1 MSEPAAWLVLVVPDG
16 ARQHGG
22 NDGYD
27 DVMEQHYSWDST
39 VPNHARVS
47 VGDHIILWDKEQLLG
62 VSIIEEIERG
72 ETTKLRHR
80 CPACHRANFKARQ
93 SLIPRYRCFSCGH
106 QFAEQEME
114 SRAAQVITYRS
125 RHDGAWT
132 DLAGELDGATLRRL
146 ADSSRSQHSIR
157 SIDWERFAA
166 RLRLEGTSDVLRPI
180 DDRVLAIAGGHRL
193 RTARIRVGQGAFRKA
208 LLERYGARCAV
219 SGPAPAAALDAA
231 HLYSYA
237 ALGEHFDNGGL
248 LLRSDVHVLF
258 DAGLLA
264 VNPDSLTVD
273 VETGIRKYPAYGQ
286 FHGGRLAADVSGG
299 QVDWLRHHWRQHR
312 TAAPA

>member
-1 MSEPAAWLVLVVPDG
+1 MSDPVAWLALVVADG

-27 DVMEQHYSWDST
+27 DVIEQHYSWDST

-47 VGDHIILWDKEQLLG
+47 PGDYIILWDKEQLLG
-62 VSIIEEIERG
+62 VSIIEQVERG
-72 ETTKLRHR
+72 EATKLRHR
-80 CPACHRANFKARQ
+80 CPACRRANFKARRTL
-93 SLIPRYRCFSCGH
+93 SPRYRCFSCGH
-106 QFAEQEME
+106 LFGEEEIE
-114 SRAAQVITYRS
+114 SRAAQVVTYRS

-132 DLAGELDGATLRRL
+132 DIAGELDGATLRGM
-146 ADSSRSQHSIR
+146 ADNPRSQHSIR
-157 SIDWERFAA
+157 PIQWERFAEEV
-166 RLRLEGTSDVLRPI
+166 RRQGTAGILQPI
-180 DDRVLAIAGGHRL
+180 DDRAAAIAGGHRL
-193 RTARIRVGQGAFRKA
+193 RTARIRVGQGAFRKY

-237 ALGEHFDNGGL
+237 SLGEHFCNGGL

-264 VNPDSLTVD
+264 VDPDSLVVD
-273 VETGIRKYPAYGQ
+273 VEQDIRRYPAYGQ
-286 FHGGRLAADVSGG
+286 FHGNQLAVDVSPS
-299 QVDWLRHHWRQHR
+299 QAEWLRHHWRQHR
-312 TAAPA
+312 GSTNA